1 MKNINQLIEKY
12 SLELNRGSLYL
23 DCSQEKYLAN
33 YQNAVVIHNPI
44 SQTNLFIL
52 NDTLKN
58 RYANLIFLKGHEINR
73 SKFSL
78 VILDELWNKLSPKGY
93 LVLNEFVEN
102 RNLSIYGLKS
112 LIYDFSAGTAE
123 LCYENRSEN
132 TYELVFRKPE
142 QDEPRH
148 AGKIDAWSFGVI
160 TQGKRKEF
168 VEKLL
173 DSIIEQKIPEFEIIL
188 VGDYIHQINDEYVDK
203 VKIIPFSQQD
213 DKGWITKKKNIIA
226 QNAKYENLL
235 VVHDRFI
242 LDKNFYSGMCRY
254 GNSFSIL
261 TCKQEMYDG
270 WRTPD
275 WVSINNSHAW
285 ATPAFMEYEDYSPLV
300 YCNGGLTIIKKTIA
314 LQHPWNEMLFWNQ
327 AEDVEL
333 THRLFR
339 HGYFLRLN
347 PYSKAIVLHQNNV
360 RNLYGGFEPF
370 IQIAEVN
377 PNQFIYA
384 DEPKGLAQ
392 NAYLSN
398 SEPHKF
404 YSLKTELIQAKSMI
418 TAMESSKFWKLR
430 KAWVKLKQ
438 ALGLKGTE

>member
-1 MKNINQLIEKY
+1 MKTIKQLIEKY
-12 SLELNRGSLYL
+12 SLELSIDSLYL

-33 YQNAVVIHNPI
+33 YQNDVVIHSPI
-44 SQTNLFIL
+44 LQTNLFVL
-52 NDTLKN
+52 NESLKN
-58 RYANLIFLKGHEINR
+58 RYANLVFVKGNNINK

-93 LVLNEFVEN
+93 LVLDEFVES

-123 LCYENRSEN
+123 LCYENRIGN
-132 TYELVFRKPE
+132 TYELVFRKSQ

-148 AGKIDAWSFGVI
+148 AGRIDAWSFGVI
-160 TQGKRKEF
+160 TQGKRQEF

-188 VGDYIHQINDEYVDK
+188 VGNYTHPINEKYIDK
-203 VKIIPFSQQD
+203 VRIIPFSQQD
-213 DKGWITKKKNIIA
+213 EKGWITKKKNIVA
-226 QNAKYENLL
+226 QNARYENLL
-235 VVHDRFI
+235 VVHDRFV

-270 WRTPD
+270 TRTPD

-285 ATPAFMEYEDYSPLV
+285 VSPACMEYEDYSPLV

-347 PYSKAIVLHQNNV
+347 PYSKAIVLQQNNV
-360 RNLYGGFEPF
+360 RNVSGGFEPF
-370 IQIAEVN
+370 INIAEVN

-392 NAYLSN
+392 NAYVSN
-398 SEPHKF
+398 SGLQKF
-404 YSLKTELIQAKSMI
+404 DSLEFELIQAQSRI

-430 KAWVKLKQ
+430 KAWFKLKQ
-438 ALGLKGTE
+438 ALRLRVSD